1 MDERHFNKVERESY
15 LHFFDERDRILRVFK
30 IFEKDVVFISRY
42 IRFLT
47 FPCFL
52 LFSLITLQIAA
63 TPAWSMSAMEFYQLA
78 LKHQDINAFAATCQS
93 AHETGWW
100 TSKLW
105 RTANNGA
112 GIKAGK
118 DWRGQGKPAVNHLSP
133 EVVGNQLVYRT
144 SYFRSYSDAE
154 DFMRDYRNKIVRDY
168 PHSARN
174 SDTVWGYF
182 AGLQKGRYGSWATSQ
197 NYYRQMVG
205 KAFKL
210 APSLLG
216 LEWRAKLLADYHEAK
231 KRNALKPWQADIIR
245 KNLMASGLGAEI
257 NYP

>member
-1 MDERHFNKVERESY
+1 
-15 LHFFDERDRILRVFK
+15 
-30 IFEKDVVFISRY
+30 
-42 IRFLT
+42 
-47 FPCFL
+47 
-52 LFSLITLQIAA
+52 
-63 TPAWSMSAMEFYQLA
+63 MSAMEFYQLA

-144 SYFRSYSDAE
+144 SYFRSYSDAD

-197 NYYRQMVG
+197 TYYRQMVA

-216 LEWRAKLLADYHEAK
+216 LEWRAKLLEDYHEAK

-245 KNLMASGLGAEI
+245 KNLMASGLETEI

>member
-1 MDERHFNKVERESY
+1 
-15 LHFFDERDRILRVFK
+15 
-30 IFEKDVVFISRY
+30 
-42 IRFLT
+42 
-47 FPCFL
+47 
-52 LFSLITLQIAA
+52 
-63 TPAWSMSAMEFYQLA
+63 MSAMEFYQIA

-118 DWRGQGKPAVNHLSP
+118 DWRGQGKPAVNHMSS
-133 EVVGNQLVYRT
+133 EAVGNQLVYRA
-144 SYFRSYSDAE
+144 SYFRSYSDAD

-182 AGLQKGRYGSWATSQ
+182 AGLEKGRYGSWATSQ
-197 NYYRQMVG
+197 SYYRQMVA

-231 KRNALKPWQADIIR
+231 KRNTLKPWQADMIR
-245 KNLMASGLGAEI
+245 KNLMASGLGNEI

>member
-1 MDERHFNKVERESY
+1 MVSIYRRSY
-15 LHFFDERDRILRVFK
+15 FPA
-30 IFEKDVVFISRY
+30 
-42 IRFLT
+42 FL
-47 FPCFL
+47 CFL
-52 LFSLITLQIAA
+52 SLLLLTLQTVAA
-63 TPAWSMSAMEFYQLA
+63 PAWGMSATEFYQLA
-78 LKHQDINAFAATCQS
+78 LKQQDINAFAATCQS

-100 TSKLW
+100 TSRLW
-105 RTANNGA
+105 KTAKNGA

-118 DWRGQGKPAVNHLSP
+118 DWRGQGKPAVNHVSS
-133 EVVGNQLVYRT
+133 EAVGNQLVYRA
-144 SYFRSYSDAE
+144 SYFRSYADAD

-182 AGLQKGRYGSWATSQ
+182 AGLERGRNGSWATSPI
-197 NYYRQMVG
+197 YYRQMVA

-231 KRNALKPWQADIIR
+231 KRNALKPWHAEIIR
-245 KNLMASGLGAEI
+245 KNLRASGLESEI

>member
-1 MDERHFNKVERESY
+1 M
-15 LHFFDERDRILRVFK
+15 HFFDVRDKILRGFD
-30 IFEKDVVFISRY
+30 IFAKDVVFIYRS
-42 IRFLT
+42 IRIVITLCSLF
-47 FPCFL
+47 FSFL
-52 LFSLITLQIAA
+52 LLHVAA
-63 TPAWSMSAMEFYQLA
+63 MPAWSMSAMEFYQLA
-78 LKHQDINAFAATCQS
+78 LKHQDINAFGATCQS

-118 DWRGQGKPAVNHLSP
+118 DWRGQGKPAVNHVSP
-133 EVVGNQLVYRT
+133 EAVGNQLVYRT

-245 KNLMASGLGAEI
+245 KNLMASGLETEI